1 MTCKKCYDSINTRD
15 DVLTL
20 FVHLGYLAYTE
31 ESNKKDKGNV
41 YIPNL
46 EVADSF
52 KLAVKDTSW
61 KEIKDALE
69 QSEKLQKN
77 IIMMLGKN
85 FCRSKSKGVNLCS
98 IRN

>member
-1 MTCKKCYDSINTRD
+1 MNTRD

-20 FVHLGYLAYTE
+20 LVHLGYLAYTE
-31 ESNKKDKGNV
+31 ESNKKDKGKV

-69 QSEKLQKN
+69 QSEKLQKKYYN
-77 IIMMLGKN
+77 DAREN
-85 FCRSKSKGVNLCS
+85 FPQK
-98 IRN
+98 